1 MDLYSKENRSKIS
14 HILDYKKIIP
24 LKKYYVSS
32 GFVSKILGNK
42 YVINESSRKLLAK
55 HKLNF
60 RTISNKDQLKINLDI
75 LKKLKKN
82 SFTKSGSKKKIIWDK
97 GWNENY
103 VLYKKDLKKLLPKYY
118 RKTNRFFR
126 IRGKIIYSQNY
137 KFDAEFQEVIHL
149 TVISRYLKNI
159 KNIYEFGAGSGNVIA
174 RLMKNLNMNFQF
186 YASDWSEVSVNI
198 LKKINIK
205 RKKIKTFLFNFFNPN
220 QNISIEK
227 KSLIITN
234 GALEQTGTKYEKFVK
249 YLIKNKPKIV
259 INFEPL
265 VELYDNNNFNDHV
278 LRLYAKK
285 RNYLSNYIEY
295 LKKLEQI
302 KLLKIIDLKRVGG
315 GAMQETFSFVV
326 WRPL

>member
-1 MDLYSKENRSKIS
+1 MNLYSKENRSKIS
-14 HILDYKKIIP
+14 HILDYKKILP

-32 GFVSKILGNK
+32 RFVSKILGNK
-42 YVINESSRKLLAK
+42 YVINQSSRKLLAK
-55 HKLNF
+55 HKLSF
-60 RTISNKDQLKINLDI
+60 SAISNEDQLKINLDI

-82 SFTKSGSKKKIIWDK
+82 SFTKSGRKKKIIWDK
-97 GWNENY
+97 GWNENF

-126 IRGKIIYSQNY
+126 IKGKIIYSQNY

-149 TVISRYLKNI
+149 IVISSYLKNI

-174 RLMKNLNMNFQF
+174 RLMKNLNANFEF

-198 LKKINIK
+198 LKKIKIK
-205 RKKIKTFLFNFFNPN
+205 KKKIKTFLFNFFNPN

-249 YLIKNKPKIV
+249 YLINNKPKIV

>member
-1 MDLYSKENRSKIS
+1 MNLNSKENRSRIS

-24 LKKYYVSS
+24 LKKYYINS
-32 GFVSKILGNK
+32 GFISKILGNK
-42 YVINESSRKLLAK
+42 YVINQNSRKLLAK
-55 HKLNF
+55 YKLNF
-60 RTISNKDQLKINLDI
+60 YTISNEDQLSINLDI

-82 SFTKSGSKKKIIWDK
+82 FFTKSGSKKKLIWDK
-97 GWNENY
+97 GWNENF

-126 IRGKIIYSQNY
+126 IKGKIVYSQNY
-137 KFDAEFQEVIHL
+137 KFEAEFQEVVHL
-149 TVISRYLKNI
+149 TVISRYLKNV
-159 KNIYEFGAGSGNVIA
+159 KSIYEFGAGSGNVIA
-174 RLMKNLNMNFQF
+174 RLMKNLNKNFQF

-205 RKKIKTFLFNFFNPN
+205 KNEIKTFLFNFFSPN
-220 QNISIEK
+220 QNIIIEK

-234 GALEQTGTKYEKFVK
+234 GALEQTGTKYKKFIK
-249 YLIKNKPKIV
+249 YLIKNKPNIV

-265 VELYDNNNFNDHV
+265 VELYDNNNFNDRV

-285 RNYLSNYIEY
+285 RNYLCNYIQY
-295 LKKLEQI
+295 LKKLEKI
-302 KLLKIIDLKRVGG
+302 KLLEIIDIKRVGG

>member
-1 MDLYSKENRSKIS
+1 MNLYSKENRSKIS
-14 HILDYKKIIP
+14 HILDYKKILP

-32 GFVSKILGNK
+32 RFVSKILGNK
-42 YVINESSRKLLAK
+42 YVINQSSRKLLAK
-55 HKLNF
+55 HKLSF
-60 RTISNKDQLKINLDI
+60 SAISNEDQLKINLDI

-82 SFTKSGSKKKIIWDK
+82 SFTKSGRKKKIIWDK
-97 GWNENY
+97 GWNENF

-126 IRGKIIYSQNY
+126 IKGKIIYSQNY

-278 LRLYAKK
+278 LKLYAKK